1 MTHLTK
7 AQFAQAAEGFDG
19 VLTALPAHE
28 RGTVVEQDVRAMLA
42 LSLYDDQRKDAAVA
56 AYQQLMTRFPEFAF
70 DQDVVL
76 PETIEFFRQQRASPQ
91 TQALVASST
100 SNSTAPG
107 SWRWYYLTPLGVGQ
121 FLAGSPIRGGI
132 FAGTQVGLLALN
144 IVAAVAFQNERR
156 ADGFVQS
163 KARADT
169 AQTVMNI
176 AFFSLLGAVAAG
188 AVDAI
193 WFEP

>member
-1 MTHLTK
+1 MTHLSN
-7 AQFAQAAEGFDG
+7 AQFAKAADGFDR
-19 VLTALPAHE
+19 VLAALPANE

-56 AYQQLMTRFPEFAF
+56 AYQQLMTRFPAFAF

-76 PETIEFFRQQRASPQ
+76 PETIEFFRQQQASPPRQ
-91 TQALVASST
+91 TIVESTASA
-100 SNSTAPG
+100 STAPG
-107 SWRWYYLTPLGVGQ
+107 SWQWYYLAPLGVGQ
-121 FLAGSPIRGGI
+121 FLAGSPMRGGI
-132 FAGTQVGLLALN
+132 FASTQVGLLALN
-144 IVAAVAFQNERR
+144 IAAAVAFQNERR
-156 ADGFVQS
+156 VDGFVQS

-169 AQTVMNI
+169 AQTVMNV
-176 AFFSLLGAVAAG
+176 AFFGLIGAVAAG